1 MKRQSGDQRGDH
13 IPSDFGRPET
23 RLVFRSTTWI
33 AAPLAGGGA
42 VPKAS
47 DAPSGDQEGFPV
59 TRLPALSIGHLL
71 EGTAIEGHHVDPG
84 RVSLAHSGK
93 CNLLPIRRPVRMRG
107 PSGRCSKSEAL
118 ATINRAAPERSIR
131 HRNVGNPF
139 PIFGELELSP
149 RYPTEFGNE
158 LAGFQVITEKF
169 AAGLGQVTIDKQALA
184 VGAGN
189 RPTRRQRAVGQ
200 LERSTPRP
208 LEQSHFLAEGP
219 DVDVFLPARLEN
231 EVLAIW
237 CPITAAHIR
246 FWIPA
251 GKQRIRAVS
260 INPCFPK
267 GVGDADAGINSEA
280 HPAPV
285 GRPAHKIRLT
295 SNRCQLADF
304 RPVATCDMQFLVPR
318 VDQLLTIRGPGAPT
332 VLSYKVAQPPRGPT
346 EQWSYPELTTCHG
359 NYTPA

>member
-1 MKRQSGDQRGDH
+1 MDCCSARRGWSGTEGQRR
-13 IPSDFGRPET
+13 SVRRP
-23 RLVFRSTTWI
+23 
-33 AAPLAGGGA
+33 GG
-42 VPKAS
+42 V
-47 DAPSGDQEGFPV
+47 PV

-208 LEQSHFLAEGP
+208 LEQTPFLAGGP
-219 DVDVFLPARLEN
+219 DV
-231 EVLAIW
+231 
-237 CPITAAHIR
+237 
-246 FWIPA
+246 A
-251 GKQRIRAVS
+251 GFS
-260 INPCFPK
+260 
-267 GVGDADAGINSEA
+267 S
-280 HPAPV
+280 APV